1 MSDDY
6 TLIQKKKCKNSYA
19 STDKDFCKD
28 RLDCTLKGI
37 VECEKDEKCK
47 GFQYSQAFDGT
58 RIQLC
63 SDVSD
68 VTDNDEWDIFGKPL
82 PVISNSS
89 TNNNADVTSTVASN
103 EPDNI
108 TTQSQQDNRSLSNR
122 LSDLQNKY
130 QDLLDKCQNY
140 LVTTSEKVDDIESDA
155 KQQLAFQEKIITDSS
170 NQLLL
175 DKSELET
182 TIQRIRA
189 RIDQIIKYR
198 KTLNILKWVIYI
210 LCALAVVV
218 LIIYIYKKLVPGK
231 SSKLDIPVVKTDLPF
246 KPKDITKPAVPRPGV
261 NPKRKFLDDL
271 SDNLLKKPKGNVVAP
286 KPTIGPRVNPRV
298 NPRPN
303 PRVNPRL
310 NPGVNPGVNPGFK
323 PKPTMANLPAP
334 KIDKGGAV
342 VCPNSA

>member
-28 RLDCTLKGI
+28 RMDCALKGI

-68 VTDNDEWDIFGKPL
+68 VIDNDEWDIFGKPL

-89 TNNNADVTSTVASN
+89 TNNNVDVTSTVVST
-103 EPDNI
+103 EQDNT
-108 TTQSQQDNRSLSNR
+108 TTQSQQDNRSLSSR
-122 LSDLQNKY
+122 LSDLQTKY

-140 LVTTSEKVDDIESDA
+140 LVTTSDKVDDIESDA
-155 KQQLAFQEKIITDSS
+155 TQQLAFQEKIITNSS
-170 NQLLL
+170 SQLLL

-210 LCALAVVV
+210 LCALAVLV

-231 SSKLDIPVVKTDLPF
+231 SRKLEIPAVKTDLPF
-246 KPKDITKPAVPRPGV
+246 NPRNIRKPNVPRAGI
-261 NPKRKFLDDL
+261 NPKRKFLDNL

-286 KPTIGPRVNPRV
+286 KPTFR
-298 NPRPN
+298 PRPN
-303 PRVNPRL
+303 PRVNPR
-310 NPGVNPGVNPGFK
+310 VNPGFK
-323 PKPTMANLPAP
+323 PKPTMVNLPVP